1 MGSSIGHYVAMS
13 LDDPDSFM
21 QFTKKGIDPF
31 TFYLKNVIDALQ
43 KKEVSCT
50 WDVLERDSFIL
61 KPLTRLYELCPE
73 TLIELEPPET
83 GWYQAEPTSLEVDE
97 QFDPNHKEPL
107 LIGRGRNAT
116 KIELH
121 GDDFRQ
127 SATGK
132 WQLRLGNSFEDGKP
146 VTWTGY
152 ELLLKPLVNPLESQ
166 KHDFN
171 LHGNKIKSRRENNSW
186 RFWLQIDLA
195 PEQLLEVNGI
205 SCSYRVIRRFDNTD
219 FQNRFPDAMSSGP
232 VWKIC
237 NQDKPQYSCANISD
251 ITKSEMRKI
260 SVQELQ
266 SNGKSLQKNDWILRE
281 DKDDTLRLLFSG
293 SDDITHKELQH
304 ANIPNW
310 RFSCVKQKAN
320 DKWIQL
326 QEPDDADEDGASGSI
341 LDYFFDENVRLRDNK
356 DKFDKNGDLHILKRR
371 PEERQLLLAHKNHGP
386 SALPRS
392 SELYV
397 QVDVGQVINQRKTAF
412 QLLDQPFP
420 EHRPLLELFKSR
432 NQHNWPIFNSEPEG
446 GIEWQVLT
454 DLDFNGCD
462 NQREFVCKALATPDF
477 AILDGPPGTGKTTAI
492 LELILQLVQR
502 GKRVLLAASTH
513 AAINNVLERL
523 QDGGYT
529 EKVHATRVGLEDR
542 AAGLETFVFDI
553 QVKEWQTFLD
563 INEKDARQ
571 LVMQSANLVC
581 GTTMGLH
588 GLVRNKGGMNLD
600 LECNGPPFDVM
611 IIDECSKTTFHE
623 FLVPARLAKRW
634 ILVGDVRQLSPFTD
648 REQITANLDNLIIER
663 NQNESATL
671 SSDLQ
676 EACKLLQT
684 LYPYLDKLII
694 PVSIGVIQ
702 ELRNEIHARQH
713 DKEYKKRE
721 MLDQIVLIDGRVSN
735 IESLYDHATIIIEKS
750 TLQKYRDCMPMD
762 AIIIEMGWL
771 QTAHAFRHCAR
782 NEWYSG
788 HTYHELSN
796 ANDVY
801 KHALENIRKK
811 WSEEICW
818 RLEREYWLRFINN
831 DYGKLRKIENQLKR
845 LFPHS
850 LYATGHIYRLR
861 NIAFPS
867 ILESLSGDG
876 MEKRKLDEP
885 TTLNKGFN
893 NEEKTCRHT
902 TLNYQHRMHPDI
914 SELPRELFYSSKGK
928 QARSLL
934 NGNHVLE
941 SRNWSYPHY
950 AKHRVWLNVEG
961 HVNNNAN
968 EAEAKAICHELELF
982 CKWAQQNPK
991 DDGKGWD
998 VAVLTF
1004 YKGQEKCL
1012 RDNLR
1017 NLTGDQT
1024 KYNRFEKDG
1033 VNIKLATVDFFQGQ
1047 EADLVFL
1054 SMVNTYRDGFLDS
1067 PNRLNVAITRARYQL
1082 VIVGHYKY
1090 FSEKSTAELKELAKR
1105 SYRMESNGN

>member
-1 MGSSIGHYVAMS
+1 MSSGHYVAMG
-13 LDDPDSFM
+13 LEDPASFM
-21 QFTKKGIDPF
+21 QFTGKGIGPF

-50 WDVLERDSFIL
+50 WEVLERDSFIL
-61 KPLTRLYELCPE
+61 EPLTRLYEVCPE

-83 GWYQAEPTSLEVDE
+83 GWYQVEPISLEVDE
-97 QFDPNHKEPL
+97 QFDPNPKEPL

-132 WQLRLGNSFEDGKP
+132 WQLRLGNRFEYVKP

-152 ELLLKPLVNPLESQ
+152 ELSLKPLVNPLESQ
-166 KHDFN
+166 KHDFR

-186 RFWLQIDLA
+186 RFWLQTDLD
-195 PEQLLEVNGI
+195 PEQSLEVNGTY
-205 SCSYRVIRRFDNTD
+205 CSYRVIRRFDKAD
-219 FQNRFPDAMSSGP
+219 FQNRFPDALSSGP

-237 NQDKPQYSCANISD
+237 NQDKPQYSCANIID
-251 ITKSEMRKI
+251 ITKNEMSKF

-266 SNGKSLQKNDWILRE
+266 SNGNPLP
-281 DKDDTLRLLFSG
+281 KDDWVLRKEKDGTLRLLFSG
-293 SDDITHKELQH
+293 SDDSIPKELRH
-304 ANIPNW
+304 VNIPNW
-310 RFSCVKQKAN
+310 CLSCRKQKIN
-320 DKWIQL
+320 EKWIQL
-326 QEPDDADEDGASGSI
+326 QEPDDADEYGASGSI
-341 LDYFFDENVRLRDNK
+341 LDYFFDENVKLRDNK
-356 DKFDKNGDLHILKRR
+356 DKFGKDGELHVLKRR
-371 PEERQLLLAHKNHGP
+371 PEERQLLLAHKNYGP

-397 QVDVGQVINQRKTAF
+397 QVDVGQVISQRKTAF

-420 EHRPLLELFKSR
+420 EHRPLLELFKPR
-432 NQHNWPIFNSEPEG
+432 NQHHWPIFNSEPEG
-446 GIEWQVLT
+446 AIEWQVLT
-454 DLDFNGCD
+454 DLDFNGC
-462 NQREFVCKALATPDF
+462 NYQREFVCKALATPDF
-477 AILDGPPGTGKTTAI
+477 AILDGPPGTGKTTTI

-553 QVKEWQTFLD
+553 QVEEWQTLLD
-563 INEKDARQ
+563 INENNARQ

-588 GLVRNKGGMNLD
+588 GLVRNKGMNLD

-663 NQNESATL
+663 NQNKSAPL
-671 SSDLQ
+671 PSDLQ
-676 EACKLLQT
+676 EACKLLQI
-684 LYPYLDKLII
+684 LHPYLDKLII
-694 PVSIGVIQ
+694 PVQVGVIQ

-713 DKEYKKRE
+713 DKEYKKPEELNRI
-721 MLDQIVLIDGRVSN
+721 LLIDEPDPN
-735 IESLYDHATIIIEKS
+735 IESWYDHSTIIIENSALEKN
-750 TLQKYRDCMPMD
+750 RDCMPMD
-762 AIIIEMGWL
+762 AIILETGWL
-771 QTAHAFRHCAR
+771 QTAHASRHCAR

-788 HTYHELSN
+788 HTYRHRGKVQSN

-801 KHALENIRKK
+801 KHAHDNIRKK

-831 DYGKLRKIENQLKR
+831 DTGKLRNIVNQLKH

-850 LYATGHIYRLR
+850 INATGHIYKLR

-876 MEKRKLDEP
+876 MVKRKVDEP
-885 TTLNKGFN
+885 TTLNQGFN
-893 NEEKTCRHT
+893 NDERRCRHT

-934 NGNHVLE
+934 DGNHVLE
-941 SRNWSYPHY
+941 HRNWSYPHY
-950 AKHRVWLNVEG
+950 ATHSEWLDVNG
-961 HVNNNAN
+961 HVNDNAN

-982 CKWAQQNPK
+982 CKWAKQNPK
-991 DDGKGWD
+991 DDGEGWD

-1024 KYNRFEKDG
+1024 KYSRFEKDG

-1082 VIVGHYKY
+1082 VIVGYLEY
-1090 FSEKSTAELKELAKR
+1090 FSERSTAELKALAKR
-1105 SYRMESNGN
+1105 SKRM